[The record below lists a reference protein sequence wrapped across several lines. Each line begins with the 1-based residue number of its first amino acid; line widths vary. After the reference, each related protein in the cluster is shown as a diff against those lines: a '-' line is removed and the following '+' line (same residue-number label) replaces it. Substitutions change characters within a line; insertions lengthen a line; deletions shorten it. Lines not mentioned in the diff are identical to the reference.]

1 MTAQSWPDG
10 GTPKLPPAG
19 LKYLNARGI
28 SADGAKDAGVLYLDA
43 DESTDAVGKLD
54 DKSTSDGLAFPFP
67 GTDTGSVRFLAN
79 DPKPKFKSPRGS
91 APRFY
96 LGTFGKKDALN
107 WKRIKK
113 NATVKIY
120 ITEGPVKGLCGTL
133 HGIATIG
140 LNGVYGWSCNR
151 KPLTDFDLFQWKG
164 RIVVL
169 CFDSDVTNKYQVQQ
183 ALKDLADVLTQLG
196 ASVLIKVF
204 DDTPNGGNVGMD
216 DFIAQHG
223 AKAFSALPEIAISD
237 PRFADWGV
245 HPVVKELNAKHA
257 LVMLSGKAAVISEV
271 SDQEHPGTVK
281 VEYSKTP
288 DLHIWYANRL
298 VEAGVDAKGN
308 TKFRPASEV
317 WLRSEHR
324 REFDGVVLAPNEA
337 VPGQYNLWRGWAINP
352 VKPDAKHSWSLLRDH
367 VLQIVAGGDQ
377 AAGQWLLAFMA
388 DAVKNPGR
396 PAGVSAVLQ
405 GVQGSGKGLVW
416 NSLGHLYGRH
426 YSQVT
431 DPRHIVGNFNS
442 HLADKLLIF
451 VDEGFYAGDR
461 RHASV
466 LKGMITEPTVMIEPK
481 GLNAF
486 AIKNLRRVVFASNN
500 DWVVPAG
507 IEERRFAVFAVKPD
521 KAQNREYFGKIVKQL
536 EGGGYEAML
545 WDLLHHDLSAVDL
558 FTLPTTNALWQQKQ
572 LSWDDVTAF
581 WFSCLRSGQAPPTS
595 GSWGHEG
602 TGEIAREVLVMA
614 FASTLPDSRGSD
626 RALET
631 KLGMGMKKLC
641 PELKPGRVSLKI
653 NKDRPW
659 GYRLPPLLR
668 CRELFELQVKARI
681 DWASGEARGA
691 L

>member
-1 MTAQSWPDG
+1 MTNNPWPDC
-10 GTPKLPPAG
+10 GTAKLPPAG
-19 LKYLNARGI
+19 LKYLKDRGI
-28 SADGAKDAGVLYLDA
+28 SADGAKAAGVLYLDA
-43 DESTDAVGKLD
+43 DESTDTVGNLND
-54 DKSTSDGLAFPFP
+54 GSTSDGLAFPHP
-67 GTDTGSVRFLAN
+67 GTDIGSVRFLTD
-79 DPKPKFKSPRGS
+79 DPKPKFKSPKGS
-91 APRFY
+91 KPRFY
-96 LGTFGKKDALN
+96 LGTFGKKSALD

-113 NATVKIY
+113 DTSIKIY

-133 HGIATIG
+133 HGIPTIG
-140 LNGVYGWSCNR
+140 LGGVWAWSCGH
-151 KPLTDFDLFQWKG
+151 KPLADFDLFRWKG

-169 CFDSDVTNKYQVQQ
+169 CFDSDVVQKHEVQQ
-183 ALKDLADVLTQLG
+183 ALKNLGAVLAQLG

-204 DDTPNGGNVGMD
+204 DDVPEGEKVGMD
-216 DFIAQHG
+216 DFIAKHG
-223 AKAFSALPEIAISD
+223 AKAFGALAEIPIDD
-237 PRFADWGV
+237 PQFADWGT

-271 SDQEHPGTVK
+271 PDNDYPGTVR
-281 VEYSKTP
+281 VEYSRVP

-298 VEAGVDAKGN
+298 VESGVDAKGN
-308 TKFRPASEV
+308 TKFKPASEI
-317 WLRSEHR
+317 WLKSEHR
-324 REFDGVVLAPNEA
+324 REFGGVVLAPNEA
-337 VPGQYNLWRGWAINP
+337 PLDQYNLWRGWAVDP
-352 VKPDAKHSWSLLRDH
+352 VKPDSKHSWALLREH
-367 VLQIVAGGDQ
+367 ILEIVASGERETGK
-377 AAGQWLLAFMA
+377 WLLAFMA
-388 DAVKNPGR
+388 DAVQNPGR

-416 NSLGHLYGRH
+416 NSLGSLYGRH
-426 YSQVT
+426 YTQVT
-431 DPRHIVGNFNS
+431 DPRHVVGNFNS

-521 KAQNREYFGKIVKQL
+521 RAQDRGYFGKIVKQL
-536 EGGGYEAML
+536 EGGGYEALL
-545 WDLLHHDLSAVDL
+545 WDLLHHDLSKVDL

-572 LSWDDVTAF
+572 LSWDDATSF
-581 WFSCLRSGQAPPTS
+581 WFACLRSGHVPDKS
-595 GSWGHEG
+595 GSWGYSN
-602 TGEIAREVLVMA
+602 TGEVAKDELVMA
-614 FASTLPDSRGSD
+614 FAAKFPDSRDSS

-631 KLGMGMKKLC
+631 KLGMAMNKLC
-641 PELKPGRVSLKI
+641 PELRDGRLSMKI
-653 NKDRPW
+653 RKDRPW
-659 GYRLPPLLR
+659 GYRLPSLAR

-681 DWASGEARGA
+681 DWVSGEVRGA